1 MTSAGGRAVS
11 GVMVSLLLAGSPTSA
26 AAAPPENSAE
36 WLADADA
43 AWGRRAEGATGEIAA
58 AEPVE
63 RAIAGYRRALAADPG
78 SDEARWKLVRA
89 IHYRGRFC
97 ASRPEDRRRYFEEA
111 RRLANEGL
119 ERLDRMAAKTQGAA
133 RVAALRQAPG
143 AASLYLWAAVAWGEW
158 ALARGKLA
166 AVMQGAA
173 EKVRDLAQTSVDLD
187 PRVDDGGG
195 YRVLGRLHD
204 ECPRIPLV
212 TGWVSHRAALGYLRQ
227 ALAVAPD
234 NSVNRLFLAEA
245 ILRHDPARRPE
256 AIALL
261 TACAAM
267 SPHPDYL
274 VEDRHFSGRAS
285 RRLQELRGRTGA
297 VGSTSSPA
305 EEGP

>member
-1 MTSAGGRAVS
+1 MAC
-11 GVMVSLLLAGSPTSA
+11 LLLAGPA
-26 AAAPPENSAE
+26 AFGTAAEPGGAAE
-36 WLADADA
+36 WLAEADV
-43 AWGRRAEGATGEIAA
+43 AWGRRADGATGEIAA

-63 RAIAGYRRALAADPG
+63 RAITGYRRVLAADPG

-97 ASRPEDRRRYFEEA
+97 ASRPDDRRRYFEEA
-111 RRLANEGL
+111 RQIANEGL
-119 ERLDRMAAKTQGAA
+119 ERLDRLAARTQGAA
-133 RVAALRQAPG
+133 RLAVLRQSPG

-173 EKVRDLAQTSVDLD
+173 AKVRDLAQASVDLD
-187 PRVDDGGG
+187 PRIDDGGG

-204 ECPRIPLV
+204 DCPRIPLI

-245 ILRHDPARRPE
+245 ILRHDPARREE

-267 SPHPDYL
+267 TPHPEYL

-285 RRLQELRGRTGA
+285 QRLEELRR
-297 VGSTSSPA
+297 
-305 EEGP
+305 